1 MSAATYRIWGA
12 LFRWRYLQVSYY
24 GFGYLNFYLSNFL
37 SLRLAVMLMKDTF
50 VRSEVVTW
58 IVVGGV
64 VLGPL

>member
-1 MSAATYRIWGA
+1 MALLTGVILWIWIFE
-12 LFRWRYLQVSYY
+12 LLPFQ
-24 GFGYLNFYLSNFL
+24 FL

-64 VLGPL
+64 VIGSL